1 MWRKNKKKLF
11 ISRTKC
17 DIFVLKTNKEY
28 KENQEISIQKS
39 KLPDELYYF
48 VQHWRKTTSTLKLG
62 KGLKQD
68 SLTKPQNI

>member
-1 MWRKNKKKLF
+1 MWRKNKKLF

-39 KLPDELYYF
+39 KLLDEMHHF
-48 VQHWRKTTSTLKLG
+48 VQHWRKTTNTSKLRED
-62 KGLKQD
+62 LKQD
-68 SLTKPQNI
+68 SLTIPQNI